1 MELYNDLI
9 IKAENDRI
17 FLLKDRLYMERAEV
31 YKKLGEN
38 ELAKADIETA
48 SAEEVDVNKNYI
60 PKPML
65 MLDEETFYSY

>member
-1 MELYNDLI
+1 
-9 IKAENDRI
+9 
-17 FLLKDRLYMERAEV
+17 MERAEV